1 MSYKNSY
8 KITKK
13 GSEGKMNWY
22 WLLML
27 VCPIM
32 MIWMMKGMHGD
43 HKAGNSNNSHSLEQV
58 TNELNELKERNNEL
72 HRQVENLQ
80 QKQHV

>member
-1 MSYKNSY
+1 
-8 KITKK
+8 
-13 GSEGKMNWY
+13 MNWY

-80 QKQHV
+80 QKTACLKYGRGICLFFVFLHRF